1 MSEADFYP
9 VEETVVV
16 PFSDAT
22 CRRAIHNLR
31 WRLAEMLAGGPE
43 AVVIDLTGLTRFSS
57 TTVAALLW
65 AKRRCGTRGVPL
77 RLQNADPALAGR
89 LRRAGLDSIWDIQVA
104 PDTPTPTREVS

>member
-1 MSEADFYP
+1 MDEADFHQ

-16 PFSDAT
+16 PFSDET
-22 CRRAIHNLR
+22 CRRGIHTLR

-43 AVVIDLTGLTRFSS
+43 AVVVDLSGLTGFSS

-77 RLQNADPALAGR
+77 HLRNADPALAGH
-89 LRRAGLDSIWDIQVA
+89 LRRAGLDTIWDIQTA
-104 PDTPTPTREVS
+104 PATSTPTREVI